1 MAHLRLKTRRTK
13 HEGRGAIAVFSLNLS
28 DPPSL
33 CPVLGTFLT
42 WAFVPSSFWCHCSG
56 HALIFSCPRSLHKHT
71 IFGQHGNVFK
81 GSWTDRLGLK
91 ATQRNNAAPVPL
103 KQKNCFGKCTW
114 ASATLGQTLQVA
126 TCSSGMFP
134 EQLLACPAGFPN
146 KPTTPGFVCLHT
158 RLFLVSVCVR
168 F

>member
-1 MAHLRLKTRRTK
+1 MPSPRDVPDMSVCP
-13 HEGRGAIAVFSLNLS
+13 IVFL
-28 DPPSL
+28 
-33 CPVLGTFLT
+33 
-42 WAFVPSSFWCHCSG
+42 VPLFRSRSHFFMSSFATQAHHFWATWQC
-56 HALIFSCPRSLHKHT
+56 LQ
-71 IFGQHGNVFK
+71 GQLNGQA
-81 GSWTDRLGLK
+81 G

-158 RLFLVSVCVR
+158 RPFLVSVCVR